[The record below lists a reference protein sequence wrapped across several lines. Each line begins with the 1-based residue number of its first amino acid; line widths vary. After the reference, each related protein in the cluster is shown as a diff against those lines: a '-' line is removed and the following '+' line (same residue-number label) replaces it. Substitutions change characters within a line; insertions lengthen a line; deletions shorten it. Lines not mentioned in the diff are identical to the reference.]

1 MSDIVQG
8 PTTPRRSTARNG
20 GSRLAPTQPAE
31 PGDIFGESPSKK
43 GSASVKYGGKKRV
56 GGGGTGNS
64 SPSRAPDSRRGNL
77 STRLGL
83 TNDTGE
89 SGPTSAQTS
98 PRKNGTGKGSRK
110 AAKVPSSPPASISAS
125 MATTP
130 KRRSNLKRSR
140 AEAEMPKTSDEDD
153 DGFGSELSDLT
164 TPPSSPPKRTR
175 QQPPSS
181 KISIISISTG
191 SPPSSPRKPASKL
204 PQSKP
209 KSILKKPARKPLS
222 KSASWAPSTSK
233 ATNGDAAS
241 WSLNTLGTHVVVLL
255 NAGAPSARVRVYGAD
270 GEEED
275 EDDGKQWCWWPAKAT
290 HKTTPEDELVITP
303 YLLPKTKKLHL
314 RAVNASS
321 SNIRPLTTSGH
332 VRFETLTFSS
342 PSLLSTTFV
351 LKSPKKKRKV
361 DKSPSLTDLEELY
374 GRALAQALDDHQEKD
389 FDGLP
394 PLSIALSR
402 AASFSAAN
410 GPSSTSAAKGKG
422 KGKRRSTALK
432 ESISGDEL
440 TEPEYVESGDD
451 ESEWEEVEDPGADIF
466 LDIPGETVLCR
477 AKKSTMTEYWP
488 AQVLGYVPPPARRK
502 KGKGKNRGA
511 VEGMYRVVFLDNKEM
526 EVPRSWFY
534 SVNQEEF
541 GRCKMGVFESEFVDN
556 PNDDSDE
563 EDSYSDY
570 DFEGEFEYIS
580 QQLPPTSDETDFYSH
595 PLPIQFAHTIP
606 VLQAI
611 INDTY
616 PPTRERH
623 EAFIKGGKSRSTLNT
638 EDSVG
643 LRGRMN
649 PKDVAC
655 FGKLVQ
661 AWSLGTSSGQLK
673 ETNGLPADQ
682 TGNTVDDPSETANV
696 SSQVPTDNTPMV
708 VDPTGPAEAATTAAA
723 ADDADTRMDAP
734 DEASFKE
741 NISPHPSSTG
751 VGVEPKV
758 VPEVTMVDIQ
768 IDEPDASAVPTA
780 SQTRPSS
787 PPTSSYPPSSSGAT
801 PRPSLDLDA
810 NEIPG
815 MAPPLPLLT
824 TGSEDIMKPP
834 VMEAGEESPLTPIV
848 ETQVAAPPAAFE
860 ARSERPRKKREPQ
873 RGCESYEKL
882 AGIERVT
889 YSSTILLPIVI
900 RQVLLWRAGDRV
912 APGQLQV
919 LSDEEEWELHKKGE
933 ELAKEVD
940 WVFDVRRL
948 RDAVEKRIRREG
960 SDKGEG
966 ERAKRARR
974 RG

>member
-1 MSDIVQG
+1 MSDTVQG
-8 PTTPRRSTARNG
+8 PATPRRSTARNG
-20 GSRLAPTQPAE
+20 ESRLAPTQPAE

-56 GGGGTGNS
+56 GGGGAGNS
-64 SPSRAPDSRRGNL
+64 SPSRPPDSRRGNL
-77 STRLGL
+77 STRLKL

-89 SGPTSAQTS
+89 SDPTSAQTS

-110 AAKVPSSPPASISAS
+110 AAKVPNPPPTSISAS

-140 AEAEMPKTSDEDD
+140 AEAEMLKTSDEDDD

-164 TPPSSPPKRTR
+164 TPPSSPPKRNR

-181 KISIISISTG
+181 KVSIISISTS
-191 SPPSSPRKPASKL
+191 SPPNSPRKPASKL
-204 PQSKP
+204 PQSNA
-209 KSILKKPARKPLS
+209 KSVSKKPARKSLS
-222 KSASWAPSTSK
+222 KSASWAPTSK
-233 ATNGDAAS
+233 ATNGDTTS
-241 WSLNTLGTHVVVLL
+241 WSLDTLGTHVVALL
-255 NAGAPSARVRVYGAD
+255 NAGAPSGRVRVYGAD

-303 YLLPKTKKLHL
+303 YLLPKTKTLHL
-314 RAVNASS
+314 RTANANS
-321 SNIRPLTTSGH
+321 SNIRPITANGH
-332 VRFETLTFSS
+332 VRFETLTFPS
-342 PSLLSTTFV
+342 PPLLSTTSV
-351 LKSPKKKRKV
+351 SKSPRKKRKV
-361 DKSPSLTDLEELY
+361 DKSPSLTGLEEVY

-402 AASFSAAN
+402 AASFSATN
-410 GPSSTSAAKGKG
+410 GPSSTSVAKGKG

-440 TEPEYVESGDD
+440 TEPEYVKSGDD
-451 ESEWEEVEDPGADIF
+451 ESEWEEVEDSGADIF
-466 LDIPGETVLCR
+466 LDIPGERVLCR

-502 KGKGKNRGA
+502 KKGKGKNPGA
-511 VEGMYRVVFLDNKEM
+511 VEGMYRVVFLDDKEM

-541 GRCKMGVFESEFVDN
+541 GRCKIGVFESEFVDN
-556 PNDDSDE
+556 PNDDSDG

-570 DFEGEFEYIS
+570 DFEGELESIS
-580 QQLPPTSDETDFYSH
+580 QQSSTSDESDFYSL

-606 VLQAI
+606 VLQGI
-611 INDTY
+611 INNTY

-623 EAFIKGGKSRSTLNT
+623 EAFIKGGKSRSALNT

-649 PKDVAC
+649 PKDVAF

-661 AWSLGTSSGQLK
+661 AWSLGTGSGKLK

-682 TGNTVDDPSETANV
+682 IENTIDGPSEITNA
-696 SSQVPTDNTPMV
+696 SFQAPIDNTSMV
-708 VDPTGPAEAATTAAA
+708 VDPTGPAEAVTTAVA
-723 ADDADTRMDAP
+723 ADDADTHMDVP

-741 NISPHPSSTG
+741 NISPHPPSTE
-751 VGVEPKV
+751 EPKI

-768 IDEPDASAVPTA
+768 IDEPDASAIPTA

-801 PRPSLDLDA
+801 PRPSLDLDGD
-810 NEIPG
+810 ERPG

-824 TGSEDIMKPP
+824 TSSEDIMKPP
-834 VMEAGEESPLTPIV
+834 VMEAGEESPLTPIA
-848 ETQVAAPPAAFE
+848 ETQVIAPPAAFE
-860 ARSERPRKKREPQ
+860 GRSERPRKKREPQ
-873 RGCESYEKL
+873 RGCESYEIL

-912 APGQLQV
+912 APEQLQL
-919 LSDEEEWELHKKGE
+919 LSDEEEWELHRKGE
-933 ELAKEVD
+933 ELVKEID

-948 RDAVEKRIRREG
+948 RDAVEKRIKREEG
-960 SDKGEG
+960 DKGEG